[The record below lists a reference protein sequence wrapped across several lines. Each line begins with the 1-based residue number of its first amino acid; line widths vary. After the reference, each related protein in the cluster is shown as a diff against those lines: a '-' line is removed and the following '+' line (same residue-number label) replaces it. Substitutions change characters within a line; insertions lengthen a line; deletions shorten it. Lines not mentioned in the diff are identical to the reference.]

1 MDIIKTAED
10 EIAIFER
17 PASQTSLALI
27 AELKIEREKVKKLE
41 FMVENG
47 LGHEDL
53 EQDSLQSHIN

>member
-10 EIAIFER
+10 EISIFER

-27 AELKIEREKVKKLE
+27 AELKREREKVKKLE

-53 EQDSLQSHIN
+53 EQD